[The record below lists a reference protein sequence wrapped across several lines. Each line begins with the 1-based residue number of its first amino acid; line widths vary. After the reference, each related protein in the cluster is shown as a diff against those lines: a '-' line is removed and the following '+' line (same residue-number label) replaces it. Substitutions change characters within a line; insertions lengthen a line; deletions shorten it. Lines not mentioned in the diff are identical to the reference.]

1 MKYRYFL
8 FALIALCLIACS
20 SEEQA
25 LYEQK
30 PAFYSYIFGNVYQEK
45 VDKETHADV
54 LATPASCQKTV
65 TALAAL
71 KALGSDFQFE
81 TKLYASKKDGALQDV
96 VIGFVG
102 DPTLTSNDLTQ
113 LLSSIKGQTVQG
125 SIILDASR
133 FTTPVYSP
141 NVMIDDMGS
150 YYMPPV
156 SSMNID
162 SNLFEVKMPTG
173 PIGQLIKVSSD
184 SPFAIDAKVITAE
197 EGEPLKIVWHD
208 DRIKATGHVSPSETM
223 KPIMMS
229 PKTIDTFALYKM
241 QRVMDQLQIKG
252 NLVIV
257 KDRSKLPKNVNEVAS
272 HRSKP
277 LKDILPPALK
287 MSDNF
292 VFDSLYLTLLHRFS
306 KEAVIDDWAQGD
318 VVMKALMKDHYGID
332 MEKALM
338 VDGSGLSRY
347 NRIQPRMLFQ
357 VLKKGYGDKNFV
369 NALARPGEEAS
380 TLKNR
385 TDLPQ
390 KLYAKTGGLMGVS
403 CLCGYELENPEDPK
417 AFVVMVNGFEPTA
430 KELFQVIDPFIHK
443 SLR

>member
-1 MKYRYFL
+1 MKYRYFPFVL
-8 FALIALCLIACS
+8 VTLCLIACS

-54 LATPASCQKTV
+54 LSTPASCQKTV

-71 KALGSDFQFE
+71 KALGPDFQYE
-81 TKLYASKKDGALQDV
+81 TKLYASKKEGVLQDV

-102 DPTLTSNDLTQ
+102 DPTLTSDDLTK

-125 SIILDASR
+125 YILLDASR
-133 FTTPVYSP
+133 FTTQVYSP

-162 SNLFEVKMPTG
+162 SNLFEVKMPPG
-173 PIGQLIKVSSD
+173 PVGQLIKASSD
-184 SPFAIDAKVITAE
+184 SPFAIDAKVTTAE
-197 EGEPLKIVWHD
+197 EGDPLKIVWVG
-208 DRIKATGHVSPSETM
+208 DRMKATGHVNPNEEM
-223 KPIMMS
+223 KPIMVS

-252 NLVIV
+252 NIVIV
-257 KDRSKLPKNVNEVAS
+257 KDRTKLPKDVGEVAS
-272 HRSKP
+272 HRSIP

-292 VFDSLYLTLLHRFS
+292 VFDSLYLTMLHRFS

-318 VVMKALMKDHYGID
+318 AVMKALMKDHYGVD

-347 NRIQPRMLFQ
+347 NRIQPLMLFQ
-357 VLKKGYGDKNFV
+357 VLKKGYEDKNFV
-369 NALARPGEEAS
+369 NALARPGEEGS

-385 TDLPQ
+385 TDLPE

-417 AFVVMVNGFEPTA
+417 AFVVMVNGFAPTA